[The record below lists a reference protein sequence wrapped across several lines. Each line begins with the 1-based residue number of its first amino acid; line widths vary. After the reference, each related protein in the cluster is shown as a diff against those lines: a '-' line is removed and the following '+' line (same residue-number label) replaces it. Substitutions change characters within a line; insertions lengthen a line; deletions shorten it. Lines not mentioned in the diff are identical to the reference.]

1 MNMEEKSQSHTQNIL
16 AYWFAKGFNLSWFQ
30 LFIKFLDPIISL
42 IIKSHGREV
51 YEVLEYESTLE
62 LKDIRGERASFRKRE
77 RVRYL
82 RDNIIAYQDQ
92 AWGDGEILLNYKC
105 KPGYPVDRY
114 RPGKKTYILISL
126 REVKNRGDIDEF
138 NIQWN
143 IKNGFPR
150 KTELWETT
158 VNHPT
163 KNLKI
168 NIIFPQ
174 KRPPL
179 EVLLIEGA
187 PQKSKNLDES
197 NQHQLPDGRW
207 VVSREITRPR
217 LHESYSFQWHW

>member
-1 MNMEEKSQSHTQNIL
+1 MVEKSQSHTQKFL
-16 AYWFAKGFNLSWFQ
+16 VYWFSKGLNLSWFQ
-30 LFIKFLDPIISL
+30 MFTQLLDPILSL
-42 IIKSHGREV
+42 ISKSYGREV
-51 YEVLEYESTLE
+51 YEVLEYESILE
-62 LKDIRGERASFRKRE
+62 LKDIRGEKASFRKRE

-143 IKNGFPR
+143 IRNGFLR
-150 KTELWETT
+150 KTELWDTT
-158 VNHPT
+158 VSHPT
-163 KNLKI
+163 KHLKI

-174 KRPPL
+174 KHPPL
-179 EVLLIEGA
+179 EVVLINGVS
-187 PQKSKNLDES
+187 QKSRILDDK

-207 VVSREITRPR
+207 LVSWETSHPR
-217 LHESYSFQWHW
+217 LHERYILQWKWL

>member
-1 MNMEEKSQSHTQNIL
+1 MFTQL
-16 AYWFAKGFNLSWFQ
+16 
-30 LFIKFLDPIISL
+30 LDPILSL
-42 IIKSHGREV
+42 ISKSYGREV
-51 YEVLEYESTLE
+51 YEVLDYESTLE
-62 LKDIRGERASFRKRE
+62 LKDIRGEKATFRKRE

-143 IKNGFPR
+143 IRNGFLR

-158 VNHPT
+158 VTHPT

-168 NIIFPQ
+168 NIIFPH
-174 KRPPL
+174 KRPPF
-179 EVLLIEGA
+179 EVSLIKGD
-187 PQKSKNLDES
+187 PQKSKKLGES
-197 NQHQLPDGRW
+197 NQHQLSDGRW
-207 VVSREITRPR
+207 VVSWNTKQPR
-217 LHESYSFQWHW
+217 KNLEYILKWTW